1 MFGFRKRNEIKE
13 AEADARI
20 EHAERELSAMQARI
34 DAAMLALD
42 RRQRENNWRESIERM
57 IKGVA

>member
-1 MFGFRKRNEIKE
+1 MFGFWKRDEIKE

-42 RRQRENNWRESIERM
+42 RRQHENHWRESIERM